1 MNKLYNMYLLDLES
15 TVDSLYNAFYE
26 ERNEIY
32 VLEGGCTNS
41 YELSVDMAYQNLID
55 QLMPLFQEAVNR
67 GCVMEDLEKIFPD
80 EITGL
85 I

>member
-1 MNKLYNMYLLDLES
+1 MSNYLKELDDKVE
-15 TVDSLYNAFYE
+15 SLYDDFYE

-32 VLEGGCTNS
+32 VLEGGCTDS
-41 YELSVDMAYQNLID
+41 YELSVDMAYQSLID

-67 GCVMEDLEKIFPD
+67 GCAMEDLEKIFPD

-85 I
+85 A